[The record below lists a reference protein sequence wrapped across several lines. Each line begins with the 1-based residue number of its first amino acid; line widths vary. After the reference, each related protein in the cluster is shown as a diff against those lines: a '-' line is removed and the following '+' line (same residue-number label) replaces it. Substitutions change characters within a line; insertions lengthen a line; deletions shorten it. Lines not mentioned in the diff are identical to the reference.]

1 MSLEKA
7 YREFLKD
14 ENFLKN
20 FPFFTGEWEIDRE
33 MFEKMSDA
41 NMDLEPLDSETFFDD
56 YSEDD
61 YT

>member
-14 ENFLKN
+14 EDFLKN

-33 MFEKMSDA
+33 TFEKMSTA
-41 NMDLEPLDSETFFDD
+41 NLDLELFDD
-56 YSEDD
+56 DIEDD

>member
-20 FPFFTGEWEIDRE
+20 FPFFTGEWEVDKE
-33 MFEKMSDA
+33 TFEKMSDA
-41 NMDLEPLDSETFFDD
+41 NMDLEDLDKDLFFDD
-56 YSEDD
+56 DIEDD

>member
-7 YREFLKD
+7 YRELLKD

-20 FPFFTGEWEIDRE
+20 FPFFTGEWEIDKE
-33 MFEKMSDA
+33 TFEKMSDA
-41 NMDLEPLDSETFFDD
+41 TVDLEFFEDD
-56 YSEDD
+56 IEDD